1 MLKTLLVCACLALAA
16 SVHSQEYPNNT
27 IKIVVSSPPGGGTD
41 ILGRLIAERLRE
53 RWSQPV
59 VVENR
64 GGAAGNI
71 GADVVFKSPP
81 DGYTLLISAQAP
93 LVINKSLY
101 AKLTYDPD
109 AFVPV
114 SMVAS
119 TPAVLLVHPGV
130 AARNVPELI
139 ALAKA
144 NPGKLNYATQ
154 GIGNSAHLTAEL
166 FNSMA
171 GTNIVHIPY
180 KGTAPA
186 LLGLLGGEA
195 DMLFG
200 ELATAG
206 PHLSSGKLRVLAVA
220 SEKRSPLLPNT
231 PTVAETLPGFLSVTW
246 WGIVAPPGTPP
257 AVASKLSEAIAQAL
271 RHPDVSRRLADMSIE
286 AVGSTPAQLLTFM
299 KQERE
304 LWGKVIRV
312 TGTTAN

>member
-1 MLKTLLVCACLALAA
+1 MLKALLLCACLAFAA
-16 SVHSQEYPNNT
+16 SVHSQEYPSNT
-27 IKIVVSSPPGGGTD
+27 IKMVVSSPPGGGTD

-81 DGYTLLISAQAP
+81 DGYTLLIAAQAP

-101 AKLTYDPD
+101 SKLTYDPD

-119 TPAVLLVHPGV
+119 TPAVLLVHPNV

-171 GTNIVHIPY
+171 GVNIVHIPY

-220 SEKRSPLLPNT
+220 SEKRSALLPNT

-246 WGIVAPPGTPP
+246 WGIVAPPGTPA
-257 AVASKLSEAIAQAL
+257 AVASKLSEAIGQAL
-271 RHPDVSRRLADMSIE
+271 KHPDVAKRLADMSIE
-286 AVGSTPAQLLTFM
+286 AVGSTPAQLLAFM

>member
-1 MLKTLLVCACLALAA
+1 MKVKLLPYLLLAFVLAA
-16 SVHSQEYPNNT
+16 HAQDFPGNT
-27 IKIVVSSPPGGGTD
+27 IRIVVSSPPGGGTD
-41 ILGRLIAERLRE
+41 ILGRLIAEKFRE
-53 RWSQPV
+53 RWNQPV

-71 GADVVFKSPP
+71 GADAVFKSAP
-81 DGYTLLISAQAP
+81 DGYTLLIAAQAP

-109 AFVPV
+109 AFVPI

-119 TPAVLLVHPGV
+119 TPAVLLVHPSV
-130 AARNVPELI
+130 AANSVQELI
-139 ALAKA
+139 TLAKA

-171 GTNIVHIPY
+171 GVNTVHVPY

-186 LLGLLGGEA
+186 LLALLAGEVQ
-195 DMLFG
+195 MLFG

-206 PHLSSGKLRVLAVA
+206 PHLNSGKLRVLAVA
-220 SEKRSPLLPNT
+220 SERRSPLLPHT
-231 PTVAETLPGFLSVTW
+231 PAVSETLPGFVSVTW
-246 WGIVAPPGTPP
+246 WGMVAPPGTPA
-257 AVASKLSEAIAQAL
+257 AVAGKLSEGVAYTLKQ
-271 RHPDVSRRLADMSIE
+271 PDVAKRLADMSIE
-286 AVGSTPAQLLTFM
+286 PGGSTPAELLAFM

-304 LWGKVIRV
+304 LWGRVIRL
-312 TGTTAN
+312 TGATAN

>member
-1 MLKTLLVCACLALAA
+1 MKVKLLPYLLLAFVLAA
-16 SVHSQEYPNNT
+16 HAQDFPGNT
-27 IKIVVSSPPGGGTD
+27 IRIVVSSPPGGGTD
-41 ILGRLIAERLRE
+41 ILGRLIAEKFRE
-53 RWSQPV
+53 RWNQPV

-71 GADVVFKSPP
+71 GADAVFKSAP
-81 DGYTLLISAQAP
+81 DGYTLLIAAQAP

-109 AFVPV
+109 AFVPI

-119 TPAVLLVHPGV
+119 TPAVLLVHPSV
-130 AARNVPELI
+130 AANSVQELI
-139 ALAKA
+139 TLAKA

-171 GTNIVHIPY
+171 GVNTVHVPY

-186 LLGLLGGEA
+186 LLALLAGEVQ
-195 DMLFG
+195 MLFG

-206 PHLSSGKLRVLAVA
+206 PHLNSGKLRVLAVA
-220 SEKRSPLLPNT
+220 SERRSPLLPHT
-231 PTVAETLPGFLSVTW
+231 PAVSETLPGFVSVTW
-246 WGIVAPPGTPP
+246 WGMVAPPGTPA
-257 AVASKLSEAIAQAL
+257 AVAGKLSEGVAYAL
-271 RHPDVSRRLADMSIE
+271 KQPDVAKRLADMSIE
-286 AVGSTPAQLLTFM
+286 PGGSTPAELSAFM

-304 LWGKVIRV
+304 LWGRVIRL
-312 TGTTAN
+312 TGATAN

>member
-1 MLKTLLVCACLALAA
+1 VLLACVFSAQAQDFPA
-16 SVHSQEYPNNT
+16 ST
-27 IKIVVSSPPGGGTD
+27 IRIVVSSPPGGGTD
-41 ILGRLIAERLRE
+41 ILGRVIADKFRE
-53 RWSQPV
+53 RWNQPV

-71 GADVVFKSPP
+71 GADAVFRSPP
-81 DGYTLLISAQAP
+81 DGYTLLIAAQAP

-101 AKLTYDPD
+101 AKLSYDPD
-109 AFVPV
+109 AFVPI

-119 TPAVLLVHPGV
+119 TPAVLLVHPAVGANSV
-130 AARNVPELI
+130 QELI

-171 GTNIVHIPY
+171 GINTVHVPY

-186 LLGLLGGEA
+186 LLGLLAGEVQI
-195 DMLFG
+195 LFG

-206 PHLSSGKLRVLAVA
+206 PHLNSGKLRVLAVA

-231 PTVAETLPGFLSVTW
+231 PAVSEVLPGFVSVTW
-246 WGIVAPPGTPP
+246 WGMVAPPGTPT
-257 AVASKLSEAIAQAL
+257 AVAGKLSEGVAYAL
-271 RHPDVSRRLADMSIE
+271 KQPDVAKRLADMSIE
-286 AVGSTPAQLLTFM
+286 PGGGTPAELLAFM

-304 LWGKVIRV
+304 LWGRVIRL
-312 TGTTAN
+312 TGASAN

>member
-1 MLKTLLVCACLALAA
+1 MKVKLLPYLLLAFVLAA
-16 SVHSQEYPNNT
+16 HAQDFPGNT
-27 IKIVVSSPPGGGTD
+27 IRIVVSSPPGGGTD
-41 ILGRLIAERLRE
+41 ILGRLIAEKFRE
-53 RWSQPV
+53 RWNQPV

-71 GADVVFKSPP
+71 GADAVFKSAP
-81 DGYTLLISAQAP
+81 DGYTLLIAAQAP

-109 AFVPV
+109 AFVPI

-119 TPAVLLVHPGV
+119 TPAVLLVHPSV
-130 AARNVPELI
+130 AANSVQELI
-139 ALAKA
+139 TLAKA

-171 GTNIVHIPY
+171 GVNTVHVPY

-186 LLGLLGGEA
+186 LLALLAGEVQ
-195 DMLFG
+195 MLFG

-206 PHLSSGKLRVLAVA
+206 PHLNSGKLRVLAVA
-220 SEKRSPLLPNT
+220 SERRSPLLPHT
-231 PTVAETLPGFLSVTW
+231 PAVSETLPGFVSVTW
-246 WGIVAPPGTPP
+246 WGMVAPPGTPA
-257 AVASKLSEAIAQAL
+257 AVAGKLSEGIAYAL
-271 RHPDVSRRLADMSIE
+271 KQPDVAKRLADMSIE
-286 AVGSTPAQLLTFM
+286 PGGSTPAELLAFM

-304 LWGKVIRV
+304 LWGRVIRL
-312 TGTTAN
+312 TGATAN